1 VSLPR
6 QQPHAPHLASSS
18 DNIIPPQCS
27 GVSANTA
34 VSEVTVAAL
43 QCLCQENQHT
53 HHILFPLPT
62 NTANPIPDSCTDTN
76 ATCFTALDCLCQ
88 GDRMHHIWLLLLA
101 ASSLCSAA
109 NSLCQHNSP
118 RDCSCQSNQHTHSIL
133 FPLPTNTAN
142 IIPFSAATQM
152 QHMLHCTGWSV
163 SSKAKTTCTTC
174 SFLFCQHH
182 LSTVQ

>member
-1 VSLPR
+1 MLFPLLTASSLHSAVKCLCQCNSLCSDCDCIAVSLPR
-6 QQPHAPHLASSS
+6 ELTHAR
-18 DNIIPPQCS
+18 IM
-27 GVSANTA
+27 
-34 VSEVTVAAL
+34 
-43 QCLCQENQHT
+43 
-53 HHILFPLPT
+53 FPLQT
-62 NTANPIPDSCTDTN
+62 NTANAIPDSCTNTN
-76 ATCFTALDCLCQ
+76 ATCFAALDCLCQ
-88 GDRMHHIWLLLLA
+88 GDRMHHIWLPLLA

-118 RDCSCQSNQHTHSIL
+118 RDCGCQSNQHTHSIL

-163 SSKAKTTCTTC
+163 SAKAKTTCTTC